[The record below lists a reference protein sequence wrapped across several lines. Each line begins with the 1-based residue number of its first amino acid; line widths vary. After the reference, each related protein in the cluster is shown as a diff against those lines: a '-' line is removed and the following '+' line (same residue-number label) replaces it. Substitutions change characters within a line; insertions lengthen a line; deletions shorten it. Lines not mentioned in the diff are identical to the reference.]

1 MSLSKKGE
9 GGATVNYNVITVYMK
24 FVALKLY
31 VFLTI
36 KSETNYH
43 LARTYTR
50 FVAVNALPADR

>member
-9 GGATVNYNVITVYMK
+9 GSRATENYKVFIYEILSLLN
-24 FVALKLY
+24 Y

-43 LARTYTR
+43 PARTYTR

>member
-9 GGATVNYNVITVYMK
+9 GGATVNYNVIIHEICRSQIICS
-24 FVALKLY
+24 
-31 VFLTI
+31 LTI